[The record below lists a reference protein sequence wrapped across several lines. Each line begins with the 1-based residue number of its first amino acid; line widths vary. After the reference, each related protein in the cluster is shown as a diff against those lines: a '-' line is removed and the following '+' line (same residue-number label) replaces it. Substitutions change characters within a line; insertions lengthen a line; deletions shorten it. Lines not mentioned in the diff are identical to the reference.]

1 MTKRALI
8 LANSLV
14 RLGYG
19 TAGLVRPGVMAPRLV
34 PDTHDRPD
42 VRLYVRGFAA
52 HQVGVGAVGLASLG
66 RRRLEWPAMVL
77 AVGIDVLDV
86 VSAVVEALTRGRV
99 DRDTV
104 GGSALSAAG
113 AVTAAAALR
122 APE

>member
-1 MTKRALI
+1 MTRRALI
-8 LANSLV
+8 LANSLI

-52 HQVGVGAVGLASLG
+52 HQVGVAAVGLASVG
-66 RRRLEWPAMVL
+66 RPRLERLAMAL
-77 AVGIDVLDV
+77 ALAIDVLDV
-86 VSAVVEALTRGRV
+86 ASAVAEGLTRGRA

-113 AVTAAAALR
+113 AATAAAALR
-122 APE
+122 APM